1 MESEYKIVKPN
12 FFKIVGR
19 SRDSSLGRG
28 DCYINDRRIYH
39 RILIKPTIKDED
51 RDIEV
56 VDEDNKVIYQVPHWL
71 VPSIVERLEYEAM
84 TKDWVKT
91 IKFDD
96 RQQEILRILELVLIK
111 QNETELY
118 SMINNNRLNNKVP
131 EAYDFETLYN
141 KAMKVID
148 QDILDKELDRLRP
161 IYKIRNEIEKIDKLN
176 VRVKQDS

>member
-1 MESEYKIVKPN
+1 MEKEYKIIRPQT
-12 FFKIVGR
+12 FEIVGNLSPVVGGVKLYR
-19 SRDSSLGRG
+19 
-28 DCYINDRRIYH
+28 

-51 RDIEV
+51 RDYEV
-56 VDEDNKVIYQVPHWL
+56 VDEDEKIIYQVPFWM
-71 VPSIVERLEYEAM
+71 VSSIVERLEYERM

-96 RQQEILRILELVLIK
+96 RQQDILRILELVLLK

-118 SMINNNRLNNKVP
+118 SLINDNRLNNKVP

-161 IYKIRNEIEKIDKLN
+161 IYKMRNEIDKLN
-176 VRVKQDS
+176 VRVKQDT

>member
-1 MESEYKIVKPN
+1 MEMEKEYKIIKPQT
-12 FFKIVGR
+12 FEIVGANKFEGVPTAF
-19 SRDSSLGRG
+19 SVGG
-28 DCYINDRRIYH
+28 ANKYF

-51 RDIEV
+51 RDYEV
-56 VDEDNKVIYQVPHWL
+56 VDEDEKIIYQVPFWM
-71 VPSIVERLEYEAM
+71 VSSIIERIEYERM

-96 RQQEILRILELVLIK
+96 RQQDILRILELVLLK
-111 QNETELY
+111 QNEMELY
-118 SMINNNRLNNKVP
+118 SLINDNRLSNKVP

-161 IYKIRNEIEKIDKLN
+161 IYKMRNEIDKLN
-176 VRVKQDS
+176 VRIKQDS